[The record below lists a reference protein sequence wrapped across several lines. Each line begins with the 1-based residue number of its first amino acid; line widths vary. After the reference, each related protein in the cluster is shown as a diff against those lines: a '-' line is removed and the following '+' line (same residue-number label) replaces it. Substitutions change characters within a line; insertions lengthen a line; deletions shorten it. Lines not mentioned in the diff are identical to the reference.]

1 MLRLEVENRLSP
13 ERYTSTLARQE
24 ECQRELIE
32 SPELPDRLI
41 LVEHEEVY
49 TVGRTVEI
57 PAENRPVNR
66 STGREVEWIEIGRG
80 GKATFHGPGQLIAY
94 PIFSLE
100 RHGRDVHRFIR
111 KLEQVCMLAL
121 RPFGVSGVTR
131 EGLTGLWV
139 KNRFGE
145 WKKIA
150 SIGIG
155 VRKWVT
161 YHGLGLN
168 ISTDLSYFKAIS
180 PCDQEGEIMTS
191 LAEVLAE
198 KGQVEPEM
206 SAVKQALIEAFKQI
220 FSFDEV
226 VAESEEATSK
236 NSRPSWLRVKAP
248 GSPEF
253 SETDGIVRKLG
264 LVTVCEEARCPNI
277 GECWTHHTATFMIMG
292 DLCTRRCS
300 FCAVKDGTLDELKP
314 LDSLEPYK
322 VGKAVS
328 ELGLK
333 HVVITSVNR
342 DDLPDMGA
350 DHFDRTV
357 RAIRAQNPD
366 CNIELLIPDMR
377 GRRELLEVI
386 LRSPFVS
393 VLNHNVETV
402 PALYRTVRPGADF
415 RRSLNILRWAKEISP
430 HTQSKSGIM
439 VGLGESYDDVLGVMD
454 ALRSVDVDILT
465 IGQYLRPS
473 DKQLPIARYIH
484 PDEFARYKDEA
495 LSRGFRYV
503 ESGPLVRSSY
513 HAWQHTG
520 DLSEPY
526 SAAAPLAPAAL
537 SL

>member
-1 MLRLEVENRLSP
+1 MLLEVEHRLSP

-24 ECQRELIE
+24 ECQRALIE
-32 SPELPDRLI
+32 DPGLPDRLI

-49 TVGRTVEI
+49 TVGRSVEI
-57 PAENRPVNR
+57 PTENLPTNKAI
-66 STGREVEWIEIGRG
+66 GRAVDWIEIGRG
-80 GKATFHGPGQLIAY
+80 GKSTFHGPGQLVIY

-111 KLEQVCMLAL
+111 RLEQACLLAL
-121 RPFGVSGVTR
+121 REFNVSAVAR
-131 EGLTGLWV
+131 DGLTGLWL
-139 KNRFGE
+139 KNSHGE

-155 VRKWVT
+155 VRKWVS
-161 YHGLGLN
+161 YHGIGLN

-180 PCDQEGEIMTS
+180 PCDQDGEVMTS
-191 LAEVLAE
+191 LAEVLHE
-198 KGQVEPEM
+198 RGEPCPEM
-206 SAVKQALIEAFKQI
+206 DSVKAAAVNAFKEI
-220 FSFDEV
+220 FSFEQISIEQEV
-226 VAESEEATSK
+226 TSK

-253 SETDGIVRKLG
+253 SETDNIVRKLG

-277 GECWTHHTATFMIMG
+277 GECWSHHTATFMIMG

-300 FCAVKDGTLDELKP
+300 FCSVKDGTLDELKP
-314 LDSLEPYK
+314 LDPMEPYK
-322 VGKAVS
+322 VGKAVA
-328 ELGLK
+328 ELGLR

-342 DDLPDMGA
+342 DDLDDMGA

-357 RAIRAQNPD
+357 RAIRAQNPE

-377 GRRELLEVI
+377 GRRKLLEAV
-386 LRSPFVS
+386 LQSQFVA

-415 RRSLNILRWAKEISP
+415 KRSLNILKWAKEISP
-430 HTQSKSGIM
+430 SAQSKSGIM
-439 VGLGESYDDVLGVMD
+439 VGLGEDYGDVLGVMD
-454 ALRSVDVDILT
+454 SMRSVDVDILT

-484 PDEFARYKDEA
+484 PDEFARYKEEA

-520 DLSEPY
+520 ELSAPY
-526 SAAAPLAPAAL
+526 STAAQPERATL